1 MEAHMTTPRTR
12 ALVSLVATITVTL
25 VLGACARASSQ
36 PAVDEALR
44 VESRSLEIRF
54 DNAARDYVQVYLVAD
69 NREWRLGRVE
79 PGSVATLRIP
89 EAALGGNTRSLRLAV
104 LAGERLTVRAALDPH
119 ATYTI
124 MQPMKSILSQQ
135 WRFAEG
141 QVSPERLWNPR

>member
-1 MEAHMTTPRTR
+1 MEADMTTPRTR
-12 ALVSLVATITVTL
+12 ALVSLAATITVTL
-25 VLGACARASSQ
+25 ALGACARASSQ

-44 VESRSLEIRF
+44 VESRSVEIRF
-54 DNAARDYVQVYLVAD
+54 DNAARDFVQVYLVAD

-79 PGSVATLRIP
+79 AGSVATLRIP

-104 LAGERLTVRAALDPH
+104 LAGERLTVRAALDPR
-119 ATYTI
+119 ATFTI

-141 QVSPERLWNPR
+141 QVSPERVWNPR